1 MKVRTKLIVLIFAL
15 SSLNYFAQKRLII
28 DTVCFNT
35 KFDDYGIRKF
45 GNDLIIVSAAKEDEA
60 GVRPTDEISKKPF
73 SDILKLNGCSLDE
86 IKIMSSENNEMT
98 SINSSLNDGPISS
111 NSAADFIFFSNNS
124 SSKTNRL
131 GIFYSKAVNDSWS
144 TPVAF
149 PLNDDNHNV
158 MHPFYDELNK
168 RLYYASDFENGRNNY
183 DIYYSDY
190 TETDWSRPVAVAA
203 VNSDSVECF
212 PFIYK
217 DKMYFTSNNSK
228 SLGGLDLFVFSDGVV
243 TNLGEGINSIY
254 DDLSILPMSD
264 TSGYFSSN
272 RLDLGG
278 QDDIYSFFYEPI
290 IVTPAAVIE
299 EPVVEIARPIKVNE
313 LANVFFG
320 FDQFSIKESE
330 NEKLQEVVRLMIEQT
345 NLYIVVSGHT
355 DNKGSSAYNL
365 DLSKKRAI
373 SVKKF
378 LVKNGISTDRIV
390 IEFKG
395 LSKPSDTNETIEG
408 RAKNRRVEFK
418 ILEERN

>member
-1 MKVRTKLIVLIFAL
+1 
-15 SSLNYFAQKRLII
+15 
-28 DTVCFNT
+28 
-35 KFDDYGIRKF
+35 
-45 GNDLIIVSAAKEDEA
+45 
-60 GVRPTDEISKKPF
+60 
-73 SDILKLNGCSLDE
+73 
-86 IKIMSSENNEMT
+86 
-98 SINSSLNDGPISS
+98 
-111 NSAADFIFFSNNS
+111 
-124 SSKTNRL
+124 
-131 GIFYSKAVNDSWS
+131 
-144 TPVAF
+144 
-149 PLNDDNHNV
+149 
-158 MHPFYDELNK
+158 
-168 RLYYASDFENGRNNY
+168 
-183 DIYYSDY
+183 
-190 TETDWSRPVAVAA
+190 
-203 VNSDSVECF
+203 
-212 PFIYK
+212 
-217 DKMYFTSNNSK
+217 MYFTSNNSK

-313 LANVFFG
+313 LANLFFG

-390 IEFKG
+390 IEFNG
-395 LSKPSDTNETIEG
+395 LSIPSDTNETNEG